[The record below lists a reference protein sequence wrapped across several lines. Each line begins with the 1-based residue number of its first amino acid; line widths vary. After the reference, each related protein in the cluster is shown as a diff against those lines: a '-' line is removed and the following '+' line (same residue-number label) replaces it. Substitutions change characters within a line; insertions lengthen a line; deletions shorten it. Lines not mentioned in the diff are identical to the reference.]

1 MTALSSSHDAH
12 LGKIDGYR
20 SALFVSCALT
30 LFHSRASGFLLLSLP
45 FRPSG
50 HFPPYTHS
58 FLSSFRSRPLGWKI
72 KFAPRSGE
80 LRRIFT
86 KNTATVPSNATA
98 TGLSVLACGQT
109 GLSVLACGPAH
120 KECAG
125 GAQGEC
131 ASGKLAIDDIVACAR
146 VYVRI
151 HTPTHSLALSCT

>member
-20 SALFVSCALT
+20 STLLVSCALT

-45 FRPSG
+45 FMPAD
-50 HFPPYTHS
+50 HFPPFTPC
-58 FLSSFRSRPLGWKI
+58 FLTSFRSRPLGWKI

-80 LRRIFT
+80 MRLIFT

-98 TGLSVLACGQT
+98 TGLSVLAC
-109 GLSVLACGPAH
+109 
-120 KECAG
+120 ECAHCLCCERG
-125 GAQGEC
+125 SRRMRIRQ
-131 ASGKLAIDDIVACAR
+131 LAIDDILACAR
-146 VYVRI
+146 VYVHM